1 MRPKIKPVVA
11 SCALSTYRLVGWDPT
26 VSQGDRSVAFLVMNH
41 IRLRL
46 LPSRRLL
53 PSHLRTMLS
62 IALDLLAVHCQ
73 NDAIG
78 WKPLLDAIG
87 WIASTA
93 CSSQHA
99 IFAVPWLSDAFVKC
113 FFKNVRISCGIS
125 CKRNG
130 QNDKGIGWKPR
141 WGRGWKTE
149 SLG

>member
-1 MRPKIKPVVA
+1 M
-11 SCALSTYRLVGWDPT
+11 
-26 VSQGDRSVAFLVMNH
+26 SQGDRSVAFLVMNH

-62 IALDLLAVHCQ
+62 IALDLCQ

-99 IFAVPWLSDAFVKC
+99 IFAVPWLSHAFVKC
-113 FFKNVRISCGIS
+113 FF
-125 CKRNG
+125 
-130 QNDKGIGWKPR
+130 
-141 WGRGWKTE
+141 
-149 SLG
+149 